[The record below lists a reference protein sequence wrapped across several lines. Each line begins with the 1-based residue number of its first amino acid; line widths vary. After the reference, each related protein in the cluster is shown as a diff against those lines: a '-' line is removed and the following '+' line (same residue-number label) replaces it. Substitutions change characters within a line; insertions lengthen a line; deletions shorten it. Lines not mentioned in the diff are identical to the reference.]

1 MDGTDVNGVYANE
14 TRTMLAVG
22 DDRGRMSVFRY
33 PLMKNTQD
41 GHILSGHSEHV
52 PRVAF
57 CDAVNEQGQ
66 SIAEYV
72 VSAGGND
79 HAYMQ
84 WAPKEYVPPDPY

>member
-1 MDGTDVNGVYANE
+1 MDGTDVNGVWANE
-14 TRTMLAVG
+14 TRTMLCVG
-22 DDRGRMSVFRY
+22 DDRGRMNVFRY
-33 PLMKNTQD
+33 PCINNRQD

-66 SIAEYV
+66 SVAEYI

-79 HAYMQ
+79 HVYIQ
-84 WAPKEYVPPDPY
+84 WAPKEYVPPDAY